1 MNLLSEFIIFY
12 DWQEE
17 VKEELSADELFEKKK
32 AQLAELGMAM
42 LEDPESNIRS
52 LNDLLIICN
61 DTDQKVVK
69 LGIMSLLAV
78 FRDIIPRYMTVPFF
92 FYHNSN
98 SVPK

>member
-1 MNLLSEFIIFY
+1 M
-12 DWQEE
+12 
-17 VKEELSADELFEKKK
+17 KEELSADELLEKKK

-61 DTDQKVVK
+61 DTDQRVVK

-78 FRDIIPRYMTVPFF
+78 FRDIIPRYMT
-92 FYHNSN
+92 
-98 SVPK
+98 

>member
-1 MNLLSEFIIFY
+1 MLSDFVVYY
-12 DWQEE
+12 DLQEE

-32 AQLAELGMAM
+32 AQLAELGMAL

-61 DTDQKVVK
+61 DMDQKVVK

-78 FRDIIPRYMTVPFF
+78 FRDIIPRYVTVHFS
-92 FYHNSN
+92 YHLCYN
-98 SVPK
+98 VPK